1 MTQALSFVAFVIG
14 FFAVVYVIQTAVR
27 TVVLP
32 RSARVALTAAVFGA
46 VVVVFRWFAD
56 RKGTYE
62 GQDGIL
68 AMIAPVG
75 MIIIPASWLVLLLVG
90 FGFMFWATEP
100 DLGMGG
106 AFNLAGSSITTLGF
120 APAVGAGQ
128 RILAFTAALLGL
140 LVLTLFIAYLPSIYS
155 AFQRRENRVA
165 LLEVRAGSP
174 ANAPEMLIRFH
185 RIGWVDEL
193 SFEWLAWEPWF
204 MELEETHTT
213 YAALPWFRSADAHRS
228 WVTASG
234 AVMDAA
240 ALWISATNVPT
251 GADHAAAGLMI
262 RSGYVALRRVADSFN
277 IAFDPDPQAGD
288 PIALERSEFNNAV
301 DLLAEAGINVR
312 EDRDQAWRDFAGWR
326 VNYEAPLLG
335 LAQMLRV
342 PYAPWTSDRSP
353 VQSGARGH
361 GSTRP

>member
-1 MTQALSFVAFVIG
+1 MEQALSLAAFLVGFLTVI
-14 FFAVVYVIQTAVR
+14 YVIQAAVR

-32 RSARVALTAAVFGA
+32 RSAKVTLTSVVFGA
-46 VVVVFRWFAD
+46 VVVVFRWLAD
-56 RKGTYE
+56 RKRTYE
-62 GQDGIL
+62 DQDSIL
-68 AMIAPVG
+68 AVIAPVG
-75 MIIIPASWLVLLLVG
+75 MIVIPASWLVLLLVG
-90 FGFMFWATEP
+90 FEFMFWSTDP
-100 DLGMGG
+100 DLGLGG

-120 APAVGAGQ
+120 APAIGGGQ
-128 RILAFTAALLGL
+128 RALAFTAALLGL

-174 ANAPEMLIRFH
+174 ANAPEMLVRFH

-193 SFEWLAWEPWF
+193 TFEWLAWEPWF

-234 AVMDAA
+234 AMMDAA
-240 ALWISATNVPT
+240 ALWISATNVPA
-251 GADHAAAGLMI
+251 GPDHAAAGLMI
-262 RSGYVALRRVADSFN
+262 RSGYVAMQRIAESFN
-277 IAFDPDPQAGD
+277 IPFDPDPQAGD
-288 PIALERSEFNNAV
+288 PIALERSEFEDAV
-301 DLLAEAGINVR
+301 DRLAVAGISVR
-312 EDRDQAWRDFAGWR
+312 EDRDQAWLDFAGWR

-335 LAQMLRV
+335 MAQMLRA

-361 GSTRP
+361 RAT